1 MVENADLRQMAAE
14 PARNL
19 RKAGASKGDRVLKL
33 VVGAA
38 AVGIIA
44 LLVALG
50 AELAYDSGLSLTT
63 YGLGFL
69 TGTTWDPVH
78 EVFGALP
85 FIFGT
90 VVTSALALIIGLPI
104 SLGVAIFLS
113 EKAKERRALGS
124 TLGSLVELLAAVPSV
139 IYGLW
144 GLFFLVPIMKTYVEP
159 PLHNYLGFLPIFS
172 TAPIGTDF
180 LTAGV
185 ILAIMIIPTVTAVS
199 RDILNAVPNSQ
210 REAMYSLGA
219 TDWEVTRK
227 AVLPYARSGIFGATI
242 LGLGRAVGET
252 MAVTMVIGNAP
263 VISASLLS
271 EGYTLTSL
279 IVNQFNETTSP
290 LYASAMIEIGLVLFA
305 LALTINLFARA
316 LIWRMTRVT
325 RFRV

>member
-1 MVENADLRQMAAE
+1 MIDNGSRGAMSPEAK
-14 PARNL
+14 ARP
-19 RKAGASKGDRVLKL
+19 RARVTEGDFLLRVL
-33 VVGAA
+33 VAAA
-38 AVGIIA
+38 AVGVAA
-44 LLVALG
+44 LLVVLG
-50 AELAYDSGLSLTT
+50 AELAYNSQLSLAT
-63 YGLGFL
+63 YGFGFL
-69 TGTTWDPVH
+69 TGTVWDPVH
-78 EVFGALP
+78 LVFGALP
-85 FIFGT
+85 FVFGT
-90 VVTSALALIIGLPI
+90 LVTSALALLIGIPI

-113 EKAKERRALGS
+113 EKAKERRALAS
-124 TLGSLVELLAAVPSV
+124 SLGSLVELLAAVPSV

-144 GLFFLVPIMKTYVEP
+144 GLFVLAPFMKTYIET
-159 PLHNYLGFLPIFS
+159 PLHEYLGFLPLFS
-172 TAPIGTDF
+172 TTPIGTDF

-290 LYASAMIEIGLVLFA
+290 LYASAMVEIGLVLFA
-305 LALTINLFARA
+305 LALIINIFARA
-316 LIWRMTRVT
+316 LIWRMTRGVK
-325 RFRV
+325 FRV

>member
-1 MVENADLRQMAAE
+1 MIANADLRRMAAV
-14 PARNL
+14 PVRPVKKARS
-19 RKAGASKGDRVLKL
+19 SKGDYVLKM
-33 VVGAA
+33 VVGAT
-38 AVGIIA
+38 AVGIVA

-50 AELAYDSGLSLTT
+50 VELAYNSRLSLAAYGLS
-63 YGLGFL
+63 FL
-69 TGTTWDPVH
+69 AGTTWDPVH

-90 VVTSALALIIGLPI
+90 LVTSALALLAGLPI

-124 TLGSLVELLAAVPSV
+124 ALGSLVELLAAVPSV

-159 PLHNYLGFLPIFS
+159 PLHNYLGFLPIFA
-172 TAPIGTDF
+172 TTPVGTDL

-185 ILAIMIIPTVTAVS
+185 ILAIMIIPTITAVS

-252 MAVTMVIGNAP
+252 MAVTMVVGNAP

-290 LYASAMIEIGLVLFA
+290 LYASAMIEVGLVLFA

-316 LIWRMTRVT
+316 LIWRMTRAT
-325 RFRV
+325 KLRV